1 MLIQWYNDTYNTI
14 EQQRY
19 NNKTN
24 NSHIMEDLTQKKA
37 VVLEAPS
44 KTLESMRIR
53 GTVYVLNT
61 QRESING
68 TIRRLKDR
76 TAKRFSCQRV
86 NDEFF
91 IVKRVK

>member
-1 MLIQWYNDTYNTI
+1 
-14 EQQRY
+14 
-19 NNKTN
+19 
-24 NSHIMEDLTQKKA
+24 MEELTQKKPII
-37 VVLEAPS
+37 VEAPT

-53 GTVYVLNT
+53 GTLYVMNI

-76 TAKRFSCQRV
+76 TSKRFSCQRV

-91 IVKRVK
+91 IVKRTK